1 MVTTISLVTSAIIF
15 SIAIVLVPQTQTQT
29 VIAQTP
35 THNTT
40 NFSEAITQQVT
51 SDTFL
56 VGVVYESPKTVILQG
71 SDGKSSVGGEPGQL
85 AFNDILWKAVDLVK
99 NKGYLVDNI
108 DLLLTGENA
117 NIYRI
122 YMSHPE
128 VQKPSTTT
136 NTR

>member
-35 THNTT
+35 TNNTT
-40 NFSEAITQQVT
+40 NFSVAITQQVT

-99 NKGYLVDNI
+99 NKGYVVDNI

-128 VQKPSTTT
+128 V
-136 NTR
+136 

>member
-35 THNTT
+35 TNNTT

-99 NKGYLVDNI
+99 NKGYVVDNI

-128 VQKPSTTT
+128 V
-136 NTR
+136 

>member
-35 THNTT
+35 TNNIT

-99 NKGYLVDNI
+99 NKGYVVDNI

-128 VQKPSTTT
+128 V
-136 NTR
+136 